1 MDLKNL
7 QRVINEA
14 LELNEDDLN
23 YDRLLTHLKYFAKRV
38 IKEHN
43 EPKEVEVK

>member
-14 LELNEDDLN
+14 LELNEDDMIQC
-23 YDRLLTHLKYFAKRV
+23 V
-38 IKEHN
+38 IKIKDIGNAYEY
-43 EPKEVEVK
+43 